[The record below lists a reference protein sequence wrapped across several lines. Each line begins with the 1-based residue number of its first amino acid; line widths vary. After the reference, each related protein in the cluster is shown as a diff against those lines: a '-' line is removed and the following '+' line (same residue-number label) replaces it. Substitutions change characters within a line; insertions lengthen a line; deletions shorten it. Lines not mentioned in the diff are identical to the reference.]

1 MIKTNF
7 HTHTT
12 FCDGKNTPE
21 EMVIAAIEKGFSS
34 LGFSVHSYF
43 KKDAS
48 YTIKPDN
55 YIPYKAEINRLK
67 KEYQNKIDI
76 FCGVELDYYSDKPK
90 GFDYYI
96 GSVHNVYKNGEYL
109 TVDGS
114 LDKLNE
120 ILKKHYNGDFDA
132 FCEDY
137 FKTVADVLNKTDADI
152 IGHFDLI
159 LKNCERKPYT
169 PTNRFFDAAEKAV
182 KALIPYGKPFEINTG
197 AIARGYRTA
206 PYPHPEI
213 LKMIKDMGGSIC
225 LSSDCHNK
233 DYLECGLEAARKLAL
248 DVGFK
253 EQAVITENGIEYV
266 KL

>member
-21 EMVIAAIEKGFSS
+21 EMVLAAIEKGFSS

-43 KKDAS
+43 EKDAS
-48 YTIKPDN
+48 YTVKPDG
-55 YIPYKAEINRLK
+55 YVPYKNEINALK
-67 KEYQNKIDI
+67 EKYKDKINI
-76 FCGVELDYYSDKPK
+76 LCGVELDYYSVKPE

-114 LDKLNE
+114 IAELEE
-120 ILKKHYNGDFDA
+120 ILKKHYNGDFEA

-169 PTNRFFDAAEKAV
+169 PTNRFFNAAEKAV

-206 PYPHPEI
+206 PYPHKEI
-213 LKMIKDMGGSIC
+213 LKMIYDFGGSIC

-233 DYLECGLEAARKLAL
+233 DFLECGLEDARNLAL
-248 DVGFK
+248 SVGFK
-253 EQAVITENGIEYV
+253 KQAIITKDGITYID
-266 KL
+266 L